1 MEKMKNYQKPIIRVV
16 KLQQRSHLLSGSQS
30 GGSNAREM
38 RGIDKDF
45 EE

>member
-1 MEKMKNYQKPIIRVV
+1 MEKMKNYQEPTMRVV
-16 KLQQRSHLLSGSQS
+16 KLQQRGFLLQS
-30 GGSNAREM
+30 GPNEAPKM